1 MPVEIAQAIRLL
13 APQAGSLRH
22 FHVMNRI
29 KFHVKKGDNVE
40 VVSGNFRG
48 SSGKILQVLPKKQRV
63 LIEGVR
69 IIKKHLRKSQDNPSG
84 KIAEREGPIHI
95 SNVRVLER
103 GERAAGKGKGSKK
116 KATKE
121 KPAKSKASKTKEAKE
136 E

>member
-1 MPVEIAQAIRLL
+1 
-13 APQAGSLRH
+13 
-22 FHVMNRI
+22 MNRI
-29 KFHVKKGDNVE
+29 KLHVKKGDNVE
-40 VVSGNFRG
+40 VISGNFRG
-48 SSGKILQVLPKKQRV
+48 SSGKVLEVLARKQRV

-69 IIKKHLRKSQDNPSG
+69 MIKKHLKKSQDNPQG

-103 GERAAGKGKGSKK
+103 GERAAKGKGSKK

-121 KPAKSKASKTKEAKE
+121 KATKTKASKEAKE

>member
-1 MPVEIAQAIRLL
+1 MSVEIAQARRLL
-13 APQAGSLRH
+13 ARQAASLC
-22 FHVMNRI
+22 HVHLMNRI

-40 VVSGNFRG
+40 VISGNFRG

-95 SNVRVLER
+95 SNVRLIEKA
-103 GERAAGKGKGSKK
+103 EKKDKK
-116 KATKE
+116 KETKTKKE
-121 KPAKSKASKTKEAKE
+121 KAKS
-136 E
+136 